1 MEIINIEK
9 KTFEET
15 MSRFEDLGDKITNL
29 CQSTANKEMDN
40 WLDNQDVCL
49 VFNISPR
56 TLQTYRNTGKISFN
70 QINHKIYYRPSEVE
84 KLLQSDNNN
93 GNNNSNNSDKP
104 KK

>member
-9 KTFEET
+9 KTFEEM
-15 MSRFEDLGDKITNL
+15 MSRFEDLSDKINDL
-29 CQSTANKEMDN
+29 CQSTTNKEMDN

-49 VFNISPR
+49 MLNISPR
-56 TLQTYRNTGKISFN
+56 TLQTYRNTGKISFS

-84 KLLQSDNNN
+84 KLLQPDNNN
-93 GNNNSNNSDKP
+93 GNSNNSNQP